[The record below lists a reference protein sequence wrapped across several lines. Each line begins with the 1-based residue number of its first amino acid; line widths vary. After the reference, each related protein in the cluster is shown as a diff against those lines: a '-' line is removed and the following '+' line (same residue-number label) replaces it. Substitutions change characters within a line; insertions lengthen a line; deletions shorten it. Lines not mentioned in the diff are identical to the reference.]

1 MYNTKSL
8 TFTFHYYW
16 RAFCPVPCIH
26 VLIVSNVINKIINFR
41 YIEFILKKKK
51 LVLMHVN

>member
-1 MYNTKSL
+1 MYDTKTV